1 MIIIQSE
8 INPNQLII
16 RFTSEEQQNSLYT
29 GTLNQLKTV
38 YPEITENMTDI
49 IIDNITN
56 IGQTVDSI
64 RELFCGDVL
73 FEYDNECNQLPKDLS
88 NNTQFI
94 LGATNDVDPIQE
106 DI

>member
-16 RFTSEEQQNSLYT
+16 RFTSEEQQNSLYHCT
-29 GTLNQLKTV
+29 VEQLKTV
-38 YPEITENMTDI
+38 YPTIMEDGTDI
-49 IIDNITN
+49 IVDNIT

-73 FEYDNECNQLPKDLS
+73 FEYDNEGNQLPKDLS
-88 NNTQFI
+88 KCPQFI
-94 LGATNDVDPIQE
+94 LGATDEVDPIQE